1 MRAPAAAVTLA
12 FIGGIVAGNTL
23 PSVAPLFLAGF
34 FFLVAVVACRGGRRL
49 GATVLLLAGYFSLG
63 AVSRQLAEQAV
74 ARQPLLQLY
83 QSLGEARF
91 QGPCLLTGVLRE
103 EPVSTSETIRIRMGV
118 ETLRLAGVTRA
129 AAGNVRVN
137 IRGVRGDPEWRRS
150 LTKLQAGDR
159 VSLWATLRR
168 PRGYQNPGRFDV
180 EAYLARR
187 GVTLSGTVKSPLL
200 VERLSSAS
208 WWAPA
213 RMGSQARGF
222 VRRRILAAFRDR
234 PGEPRELRE
243 AGEPGEEVAGVAIAL
258 LIGDR
263 SFIPRWAERLY
274 QASGIFHVIVISG
287 AHVALLA
294 GLIYGTL
301 RWFRLDRTPAL
312 FVLMFTLPVYAALCG
327 GRPSVVRAVTMCV
340 CVVWARLLSLDAPA
354 VNGLACS
361 ALLLLAF
368 RPLDLDGPGF
378 QLSFAATAAI
388 LLLAGPLARGLT
400 GRLGR
405 PGYMVHALAIS
416 LVAQAAVIPLLAWH
430 FQRLTLG
437 AVVASIVAMPLAAVS
452 LVTSAL
458 LVAFESV
465 PWLGDVLTWV
475 VWLFVSALTACSR
488 FAVDLP
494 GASIRVPQPV
504 WLWLVLYV
512 TLLIATS
519 ISQGS
524 IRRGAAVL
532 LCVATLWLPFQPA
545 RTDPDI
551 LRLVA
556 LDVGHGDCLLLEL
569 PDGRRILVDA
579 GGSFD
584 RSFDVGESVV
594 VPSLLHRG
602 VQRLHAVVLTH
613 ADFDHLGG
621 LRAVVSDLEV
631 GEIWEGRP
639 AWQLPDYR
647 NLRNTAK
654 RHGVPVRRLRAGEEM
669 ELGDVRVEVLAA
681 GISRGDSRNSRNND
695 SLVLRV
701 CYGRS
706 CMLLTGDAEQ
716 ALERELIRSGK
727 SLRADVLKVA
737 HHGSGSSTSAA
748 FLEAVQPRVAVVS
761 TGRGNIY
768 LPAAQV
774 MHRLRALGVTSLRTD
789 LDGAVS
795 IGLDRQ
801 GGIQIE
807 TYVH

>member
-1 MRAPAAAVTLA
+1 MRAPAAAVTVA
-12 FIGGIVAGNTL
+12 FLGGIVAGNTL
-23 PSVAPLFLAGF
+23 PSVAPLFFAGL
-34 FFLVAVVACRGGRRL
+34 FFLVAVAGCRSGRRL
-49 GATVLLLAGYFSLG
+49 GATVLLLAGYFCLG
-63 AVSRQLAEQAV
+63 AVSRQLAGQAV
-74 ARQPLLQLY
+74 ERQPLLQLY

-103 EPVSTSETIRIRMGV
+103 EPLSTSETVRIRMGV

-150 LTKLQAGDR
+150 LTELQAGDR
-159 VSLWATLRR
+159 ISLWATLRR

-208 WWAPA
+208 WWSPA
-213 RMGSQARGF
+213 RMGSRARGF
-222 VRRRILAAFRDR
+222 VRRRILGAFADKS
-234 PGEPRELRE
+234 GEPR
-243 AGEPGEEVAGVAIAL
+243 EEVAGVAIAL

-301 RWFRLDRTPAL
+301 RWCRLDRTPAL

-340 CVVWARLLSLDAPA
+340 CVVGARLLSLDAPA

-368 RPLDLDGPGF
+368 RPLDLDDPGF

-400 GRLGR
+400 GRLGF
-405 PGYMVHALAIS
+405 PGYMAHALAIS

-452 LVTSAL
+452 LLASAL
-458 LVAFESV
+458 LVAFEPVS
-465 PWLGDVLTWV
+465 WLGDVLTWV

-488 FAVDLP
+488 FAVGLP

-504 WLWLVLYV
+504 WPWLVLYV

-519 ISQGS
+519 ISRGS

-545 RTDPDI
+545 HTDPDL

-594 VPSLLHRG
+594 VPGLLHRG

-621 LRAVVSDLEV
+621 LGAVVSDLYV

-647 NLRNTAK
+647 NLRKTAK

-681 GISRGDSRNSRNND
+681 GISRGDSRNSRNDD

-737 HHGSGSSTSAA
+737 HHGSRSSTSAA
-748 FLEAVQPRVAVVS
+748 FLEAVQPRVVIVS
-761 TGRGNIY
+761 TGRGNAY

-774 MHRLRALGVTSLRTD
+774 MHRLRALGVTILRTD

-795 IGLDRQ
+795 IGLDRW
-801 GGIQIE
+801 GGVQIE
-807 TYVH
+807 TFNNSR